1 MITHVR
7 TSTVVSLALAL
18 SFVLTGCEG
27 ASPDKAGLKYSEDL
41 YDGCVQCHGE
51 DGEGNQK
58 LGSPAIAG
66 PRALVHQVTT
76 SQVQEEPAR
85 VAHR

>member
-1 MITHVR
+1 M
-7 TSTVVSLALAL
+7 SLALAL
-18 SFVLTGCEG
+18 SFLLTGCEG

-51 DGEGNQK
+51 NG
-58 LGSPAIAG
+58 
-66 PRALVHQVTT
+66 
-76 SQVQEEPAR
+76 QEEPAR